1 MDSDSEFNDLDLDR
15 LPGICADNYQNGGR
29 KNIREDKIQNSPKPQ
44 DNPFQIQNE
53 KNSKIDNIPEEEDF
67 FTFKNNIN
75 NKNKNRKEKIFN
87 ADNYRFNYNTELSN
101 NINNNNEK
109 GIENDILKTDVI
121 NFDDLKSKRNKE
133 RNNNKSR
140 NKNDKI
146 KIDFS
151 RKLYQNKKNC
161 EERNDEKKVKAIN
174 KKNNNIINNFSPDK
188 FYKPNNKTKRDKIEK
203 FKLNDNNDNAGKEIR
218 NKNNEREKNL
228 LNYFKLDN
236 TPKKKKSNFIM
247 KYKNHDIIFNFENF
261 KEDKNKSFIINKN
274 NKYNKDNSLTMNK
287 SRTTLKS
294 IKSTSRKINKIDI
307 MNEME
312 KKVNLALNNGG
323 NKNLIKRH
331 SYINDNK
338 KNFDN
343 SKFEKYN
350 TEKMRYELIK
360 DYSFIHP
367 EINENF
373 LERMEFDLMKRKNKE
388 TKLNEFV
395 EKNKNKYKLNE
406 NKRNK
411 AFNRLIEDANRR
423 NIMKQEIIE
432 NERLLTD
439 YKSILDNEKKYNQ
452 EDWNKIYNKRFK
464 EYEDIK
470 KKKIDIQR
478 QNEKIKKMI
487 KEEEEINMCK
497 IKKMPLNKI
506 KETSNR
512 LYNESKKREYLR
524 SNRSFISDKNTNNF
538 MHDKNKINFTNFND
552 EEDASRYM
560 KNYKPEEYSFISNKR
575 NIFDDNENNFFK
587 KKNYN
592 EIFNK
597 SFDRR
602 NLKKN
607 SRITNTEFNNLR
619 FNTNNSY
626 IIPYKKTK
634 KVNLTPLNNT
644 RKFKNN
650 IQNYFNFKNNK
661 KEINQLEN
669 EYIHNPTM
677 PCEYNYNNYNIYNI
691 NNLNNNFNS
700 NFNNNVN
707 NIDNDNDYLNNITN
721 QILKSAALNKIDINE
736 NPLSLRE
743 PKIPKNKLINNENIV
758 NNSQNERDDIIEQFL
773 SSQFQS
779 YE

>member
-1 MDSDSEFNDLDLDR
+1 
-15 LPGICADNYQNGGR
+15 
-29 KNIREDKIQNSPKPQ
+29 
-44 DNPFQIQNE
+44 
-53 KNSKIDNIPEEEDF
+53 
-67 FTFKNNIN
+67 
-75 NKNKNRKEKIFN
+75 
-87 ADNYRFNYNTELSN
+87 
-101 NINNNNEK
+101 
-109 GIENDILKTDVI
+109 
-121 NFDDLKSKRNKE
+121 
-133 RNNNKSR
+133 
-140 NKNDKI
+140 
-146 KIDFS
+146 
-151 RKLYQNKKNC
+151 
-161 EERNDEKKVKAIN
+161 
-174 KKNNNIINNFSPDK
+174 
-188 FYKPNNKTKRDKIEK
+188 
-203 FKLNDNNDNAGKEIR
+203 
-218 NKNNEREKNL
+218 
-228 LNYFKLDN
+228 
-236 TPKKKKSNFIM
+236 
-247 KYKNHDIIFNFENF
+247 
-261 KEDKNKSFIINKN
+261 
-274 NKYNKDNSLTMNK
+274 
-287 SRTTLKS
+287 
-294 IKSTSRKINKIDI
+294 

-338 KNFDN
+338 KNYDN

-411 AFNRLIEDANRR
+411 TFNRLIADANRR

-478 QNEKIKKMI
+478 QNEKLKKMI

-538 MHDKNKINFTNFND
+538 KHDKNKISFTNFND

-669 EYIHNPTM
+669 EYIHNPNSPIPTKLVIEIKEGENINEWLTICRDKFADGFDIFASGSIYIEFVAPSVSKGEAIRYLM
-677 PCEYNYNNYNIYNI
+677 KEYN
-691 NNLNNNFNS
+691 LNEDE
-700 NFNNNVN
+700 VAV
-707 NIDNDNDYLNNITN
+707 IGDAANDISMFLTCNHSYCMHTATPSVKKYADKIVKT
-721 QILKSAALNKIDINE
+721 AAEAMYDVLAK
-736 NPLSLRE
+736 
-743 PKIPKNKLINNENIV
+743 
-758 NNSQNERDDIIEQFL
+758 NERERTQQL
-773 SSQFQS
+773 
-779 YE
+779 

>member
-1 MDSDSEFNDLDLDR
+1 
-15 LPGICADNYQNGGR
+15 
-29 KNIREDKIQNSPKPQ
+29 
-44 DNPFQIQNE
+44 
-53 KNSKIDNIPEEEDF
+53 
-67 FTFKNNIN
+67 
-75 NKNKNRKEKIFN
+75 
-87 ADNYRFNYNTELSN
+87 
-101 NINNNNEK
+101 
-109 GIENDILKTDVI
+109 
-121 NFDDLKSKRNKE
+121 
-133 RNNNKSR
+133 
-140 NKNDKI
+140 
-146 KIDFS
+146 
-151 RKLYQNKKNC
+151 
-161 EERNDEKKVKAIN
+161 
-174 KKNNNIINNFSPDK
+174 
-188 FYKPNNKTKRDKIEK
+188 
-203 FKLNDNNDNAGKEIR
+203 
-218 NKNNEREKNL
+218 
-228 LNYFKLDN
+228 
-236 TPKKKKSNFIM
+236 
-247 KYKNHDIIFNFENF
+247 
-261 KEDKNKSFIINKN
+261 
-274 NKYNKDNSLTMNK
+274 
-287 SRTTLKS
+287 
-294 IKSTSRKINKIDI
+294 
-307 MNEME
+307 
-312 KKVNLALNNGG
+312 
-323 NKNLIKRH
+323 
-331 SYINDNK
+331 
-338 KNFDN
+338 
-343 SKFEKYN
+343 
-350 TEKMRYELIK
+350 
-360 DYSFIHP
+360 
-367 EINENF
+367 
-373 LERMEFDLMKRKNKE
+373 
-388 TKLNEFV
+388 
-395 EKNKNKYKLNE
+395 
-406 NKRNK
+406 
-411 AFNRLIEDANRR
+411 
-423 NIMKQEIIE
+423 
-432 NERLLTD
+432 
-439 YKSILDNEKKYNQ
+439 
-452 EDWNKIYNKRFK
+452 
-464 EYEDIK
+464 
-470 KKKIDIQR
+470 
-478 QNEKIKKMI
+478 MI

-538 MHDKNKINFTNFND
+538 KHDKNKISFTNFND

-619 FNTNNSY
+619 FNTNNNY

-700 NFNNNVN
+700 NFNNNNN

-743 PKIPKNKLINNENIV
+743 PKVPKNKLINNENIV

>member
-1 MDSDSEFNDLDLDR
+1 MEL
-15 LPGICADNYQNGGR
+15 
-29 KNIREDKIQNSPKPQ
+29 
-44 DNPFQIQNE
+44 
-53 KNSKIDNIPEEEDF
+53 
-67 FTFKNNIN
+67 
-75 NKNKNRKEKIFN
+75 IF
-87 ADNYRFNYNTELSN
+87 S
-101 NINNNNEK
+101 
-109 GIENDILKTDVI
+109 
-121 NFDDLKSKRNKE
+121 
-133 RNNNKSR
+133 
-140 NKNDKI
+140 
-146 KIDFS
+146 
-151 RKLYQNKKNC
+151 
-161 EERNDEKKVKAIN
+161 
-174 KKNNNIINNFSPDK
+174 
-188 FYKPNNKTKRDKIEK
+188 
-203 FKLNDNNDNAGKEIR
+203 
-218 NKNNEREKNL
+218 L
-228 LNYFKLDN
+228 LGYFKLDN

-274 NKYNKDNSLTMNK
+274 NKYNKDNSLIMNK

-294 IKSTSRKINKIDI
+294 IKSTSRKINKKDI

-312 KKVNLALNNGG
+312 KKVNLALNNGD
-323 NKNLIKRH
+323 NKNLMKRH

-619 FNTNNSY
+619 FNTNNNY

-650 IQNYFNFKNNK
+650 IQNYFKFKSNK

-743 PKIPKNKLINNENIV
+743 PKIQKNKLINNENIV

>member
-1 MDSDSEFNDLDLDR
+1 
-15 LPGICADNYQNGGR
+15 
-29 KNIREDKIQNSPKPQ
+29 
-44 DNPFQIQNE
+44 
-53 KNSKIDNIPEEEDF
+53 
-67 FTFKNNIN
+67 
-75 NKNKNRKEKIFN
+75 
-87 ADNYRFNYNTELSN
+87 
-101 NINNNNEK
+101 
-109 GIENDILKTDVI
+109 
-121 NFDDLKSKRNKE
+121 
-133 RNNNKSR
+133 
-140 NKNDKI
+140 
-146 KIDFS
+146 
-151 RKLYQNKKNC
+151 
-161 EERNDEKKVKAIN
+161 
-174 KKNNNIINNFSPDK
+174 
-188 FYKPNNKTKRDKIEK
+188 
-203 FKLNDNNDNAGKEIR
+203 
-218 NKNNEREKNL
+218 
-228 LNYFKLDN
+228 
-236 TPKKKKSNFIM
+236 
-247 KYKNHDIIFNFENF
+247 
-261 KEDKNKSFIINKN
+261 
-274 NKYNKDNSLTMNK
+274 MNK

-307 MNEME
+307 KNEME

-524 SNRSFISDKNTNNF
+524 SNRSFISDKSTNNF

-700 NFNNNVN
+700 NFNNNNN

-743 PKIPKNKLINNENIV
+743 PKVPKNKLINNENIV
-758 NNSQNERDDIIEQFL
+758 NNSQNDRDDIIEQFL

>member
-1 MDSDSEFNDLDLDR
+1 
-15 LPGICADNYQNGGR
+15 
-29 KNIREDKIQNSPKPQ
+29 
-44 DNPFQIQNE
+44 
-53 KNSKIDNIPEEEDF
+53 
-67 FTFKNNIN
+67 
-75 NKNKNRKEKIFN
+75 
-87 ADNYRFNYNTELSN
+87 
-101 NINNNNEK
+101 
-109 GIENDILKTDVI
+109 
-121 NFDDLKSKRNKE
+121 
-133 RNNNKSR
+133 
-140 NKNDKI
+140 
-146 KIDFS
+146 
-151 RKLYQNKKNC
+151 
-161 EERNDEKKVKAIN
+161 
-174 KKNNNIINNFSPDK
+174 
-188 FYKPNNKTKRDKIEK
+188 
-203 FKLNDNNDNAGKEIR
+203 
-218 NKNNEREKNL
+218 
-228 LNYFKLDN
+228 
-236 TPKKKKSNFIM
+236 M

-261 KEDKNKSFIINKN
+261 KEGNNKSFIINKN
-274 NKYNKDNSLTMNK
+274 NKYNKDNSLIMNK

-312 KKVNLALNNGG
+312 KKINLALNNGG

-331 SYINDNK
+331 SYINDDK

-524 SNRSFISDKNTNNF
+524 SNRSFISDLLIL
-538 MHDKNKINFTNFND
+538 M
-552 EEDASRYM
+552 M
-560 KNYKPEEYSFISNKR
+560 
-575 NIFDDNENNFFK
+575 
-587 KKNYN
+587 
-592 EIFNK
+592 
-597 SFDRR
+597 
-602 NLKKN
+602 
-607 SRITNTEFNNLR
+607 
-619 FNTNNSY
+619 
-626 IIPYKKTK
+626 KKT
-634 KVNLTPLNNT
+634 LL
-644 RKFKNN
+644 
-650 IQNYFNFKNNK
+650 
-661 KEINQLEN
+661 
-669 EYIHNPTM
+669 
-677 PCEYNYNNYNIYNI
+677 
-691 NNLNNNFNS
+691 
-700 NFNNNVN
+700 
-707 NIDNDNDYLNNITN
+707 
-721 QILKSAALNKIDINE
+721 DI
-736 NPLSLRE
+736 
-743 PKIPKNKLINNENIV
+743 
-758 NNSQNERDDIIEQFL
+758 
-773 SSQFQS
+773 
-779 YE
+779 